1 MIIGWLCDAYLL
13 RYYQTKNLDDIEHSV
28 EAGEAAIASALV
40 APSNRA
46 GLLLLLGSAL
56 GERREARAVEL
67 VEPVS
72 LDREI
77 ELLEEAV
84 RLAGTDSPFRSTQL
98 RGLGLALADRA
109 ELHGNP
115 SDLDTGL
122 AFLNDA
128 IAQSD
133 NGFERVQLLDI
144 VAPETL
150 ATIRARRRHWRCGV
164 RCNELGGRCAALR
177 RGLRWQAGHH
187 RLFQQTQWASVY
199 KRLVEGLVVLAQAD
213 PARTKMRCCA
223 VRW

>member
-1 MIIGWLCDAYLL
+1 MTGSAADLRRIIELFEEARLTADSATQPMIMGWLCDAYLL

-122 AFLNDA
+122 AFLNNA

-133 NGFERVQLLDI
+133 NGFERVQLLNI
-144 VAPETL
+144 VAQKL
-150 ATIRARRRHWRCGV
+150 WRRYEREGDVAMRS
-164 RCNELGGRCAALR
+164 AL
-177 RGLRWQAGHH
+177 
-187 RLFQQTQWASVY
+187 
-199 KRLVEGLVVLAQAD
+199 
-213 PARTKMRCCA
+213 
-223 VRW
+223 